1 VAANRPE
8 ARVCVGVIT
17 GARGLKGEVR
27 VRSFTARPEDVGA
40 YGPLSDEAGTRTL
53 KLKVTGPAKDAVFA
67 RVEGVA
73 DRTAAEALKGVRLY
87 VARDALPEVAE
98 DEYYHADLLGLRVE
112 VAGGGGRTEAW
123 GAVKAVHDF
132 GGGPLLEIERPDG
145 TTVMLPFTKAA
156 VPEVDIA
163 GGRLVVAPPEET
175 TAGTDGAGP

>member
-1 VAANRPE
+1 MAANRPE
-8 ARVCVGVIT
+8 ARVCVGVIA

-27 VRSFTARPEDVGA
+27 VKSFTARPEDVGA

-53 KLKVTGPAKDAVFA
+53 KLTVTGPAKDAVIA

-87 VARDALPEVAE
+87 VARAALPEAAE

-112 VAGGGGRTEAW
+112 VAGGGDRTEAW

-132 GGGPLLEIERPDG
+132 GGGTLIEIERPDG
-145 TTVMLPFTKAA
+145 ATVMLPFTKAA

-175 TAGTDGAGP
+175 VAGTDGTGP

>member
-1 VAANRPE
+1 MAANRPE

-73 DRTAAEALKGVRLY
+73 DRTAAEALKGMRLY
-87 VARDALPEVAE
+87 VARDALPEAAE
-98 DEYYHADLLGLRVE
+98 DEFYHADLIGLRVE
-112 VAGGGGRTEAW
+112 AVGEAGPAAW

-132 GGGPLLEIERPDG
+132 GGGALLEIERPDG